1 MDHIKEFLQH
11 LVVEKNFSQNTL
23 DAYKSDL
30 AQFHGFISDKIVD
43 VAESAN
49 KYSQIDT
56 QLLNDYMVYLQEN
69 RGYANTTTA
78 RKIASVKSFFSFLML
93 TGEIVQD
100 PSSSIGSP
108 RIGRALPK

>member
-30 AQFHGFISDKIVD
+30 AQFHDFVSGKIED
-43 VAESAN
+43 NSETESR
-49 KYSQIDT
+49 YSQIDS
-56 QLLNDYMVYLQEN
+56 QMLNDYMVYLQEN

-78 RKIASVKSFFSFLML
+78 RKICLLYTS
-93 TGEIVQD
+93 
-100 PSSSIGSP
+100 PSP
-108 RIGRALPK
+108 RD

>member
-23 DAYKSDL
+23 DAYRSDL
-30 AQFHGFISDKIVD
+30 VQFHDFVSDKIEND
-43 VAESAN
+43 TESGIQ
-49 KYSQIDT
+49 YSQIDT
-56 QLLNDYMVYLQEN
+56 QMLSDYMVYLQEN

-93 TGEIVQD
+93 TGGIVQD
-100 PSSSIGSP
+100 P
-108 RIGRALPK
+108 